1 MVHMENTKEKND
13 MIKRSLRSLKK
24 AEIRIRLINAADIKK
39 TSLIWDNFFD
49 LRNTGTNSVRYSF
62 EEILSMDKTRYKAV
76 IEEFYWNVYY
86 RFYKDNYYFSD
97 NTYQIESFNKLGL
110 SIYADIEEIKSKFRQ
125 MAKKYHPDTG
135 GSKEEFIEL
144 YNIYMEL
151 KNKYK

>member
-1 MVHMENTKEKND
+1 MVHMGNTKEQND

-24 AEIRIRLINAADIKK
+24 AEIRIRLLNAADIKK
-39 TSLIWDNFFD
+39 TKLIWDRFFD

-62 EEILSMDKTRYKAV
+62 EEILNMDKDQYKAV

-86 RFYKDNYYFSD
+86 RFYKDNYYFAD
-97 NTYQIESFNKLGL
+97 KTYQIESLSKLGL
-110 SIYADIEEIKSKFRQ
+110 SMYADIEEIKSKFFQ
-125 MAKKYHPDTG
+125 MAKKHHPDTG